1 MTGKDLAATGR
12 DRAATGRDLATNLAT
27 RLAGAVPERAMDALP
42 SLPQMPWQRR
52 RTSLPVGFG
61 IFGLGLALGI
71 GLGFLLSAG
80 VETGADDE
88 ASARADGGAE
98 AEHPGGNPIQ

>member
-1 MTGKDLAATGR
+1 MTGKDI
-12 DRAATGRDLATNLAT
+12 AATGRDLASNLAT
-27 RLAGAVPERAMDALP
+27 RLAGVVPERAMEALP
-42 SLPQMPWQRR
+42 SLPAMPWQRR

-71 GLGFLLSAG
+71 GIGFLLTAG
-80 VETGADDE
+80 MEAVADDE
-88 ASARADGGAE
+88 ASARVDGGAE